1 VIRCG
6 PHPQFRPP
14 QTGLKTGFLSY
25 RMQKVLILSQ
35 FLRPESRI
43 GGSGQPNG
51 KHFSRFAEA

>member
-1 VIRCG
+1 VIRG
-6 PHPQFRPP
+6 GRHPLFPPP
-14 QTGLKTGFLSY
+14 QTCLKTGFSSY